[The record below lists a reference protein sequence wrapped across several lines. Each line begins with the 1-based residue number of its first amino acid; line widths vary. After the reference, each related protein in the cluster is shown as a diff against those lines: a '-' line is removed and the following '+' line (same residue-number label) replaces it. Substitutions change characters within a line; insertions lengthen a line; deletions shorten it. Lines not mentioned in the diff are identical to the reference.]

1 MLCNPLFIGVFDTK
15 GSEILHK
22 KSRVLFFH
30 TLCRYSIFN
39 FLLFMESLHL
49 FIPSFEPLFSTIILP
64 LFTIVFSTSSFADG
78 GLRFLEK
85 NLEIINNEKSKG
97 CEEN

>member
-1 MLCNPLFIGVFDTK
+1 MTCASSV
-15 GSEILHK
+15 
-22 KSRVLFFH
+22 SRNYFLVQDMIRFNNIYMKIVLV
-30 TLCRYSIFN
+30 I
-39 FLLFMESLHL
+39 
-49 FIPSFEPLFSTIILP
+49 
-64 LFTIVFSTSSFADG
+64 FTIVFSTSSFADG

>member
-1 MLCNPLFIGVFDTK
+1 MPRAKGLFRAKVSNIYMK
-15 GSEILHK
+15 I
-22 KSRVLFFH
+22 VLV
-30 TLCRYSIFN
+30 I
-39 FLLFMESLHL
+39 
-49 FIPSFEPLFSTIILP
+49 
-64 LFTIVFSTSSFADG
+64 FTIVFSTSSFADG

>member
-1 MLCNPLFIGVFDTK
+1 LVQDMI
-15 GSEILHK
+15 
-22 KSRVLFFH
+22 R
-30 TLCRYSIFN
+30 FN
-39 FLLFMESLHL
+39 NMYMK
-49 FIPSFEPLFSTIILP
+49 IILVI
-64 LFTIVFSTSSFADG
+64 FTIVFSTSSFADG